1 MLLMWKDWIK
11 RKKNRK
17 GLHQQHILWQ
27 EKGIRRSQKSHT
39 TERHLF
45 FHTAWADSSELPRT
59 VRKEAA
65 VWHPVLSCSYECWF
79 TAGCGQHHQKQQSP
93 GPHLLQD
100 VSHFAGV
107 CVCVCVREGEREN
120 MRVCVCVNVCVC
132 ACVCVAVSV
141 RTFVSACVDVNIQ
154 LSPENLKPPEFRP
167 DQSEFPL
174 ATHV

>member
-1 MLLMWKDWIK
+1 M
-11 RKKNRK
+11 
-17 GLHQQHILWQ
+17 
-27 EKGIRRSQKSHT
+27 
-39 TERHLF
+39 
-45 FHTAWADSSELPRT
+45 
-59 VRKEAA
+59 
-65 VWHPVLSCSYECWF
+65 
-79 TAGCGQHHQKQQSP
+79 
-93 GPHLLQD
+93 
-100 VSHFAGV
+100 

-120 MRVCVCVNVCVC
+120 MHVRVCVNVCVC